1 MNPTLNWVRKNL
13 FEFLIGICLALSSVS
28 ILMLKGT
35 EYLNSV
41 IIGLLLIVV
50 TLLFF
55 LNKRLLAFGV
65 ALAVPLSTPL
75 WVGTATASVPAEPL
89 LAALSL
95 GFFGWLL
102 SQTRVENK
110 IFSHPLTILLLLDLT
125 WMGIASI
132 FSSHIIYSYKRVLM
146 RAVFISGAYLMM
158 TWFFKDPRSII
169 KFFFLYGIACMCV
182 ALNIFKKHAHYDFN
196 HHYIAFATKPFFSD
210 HTIYSASITVVFLF
224 LAVLSIRG
232 PRLGFSKS
240 ATFVTRLVSSV
251 LFLSILHASSRA
263 SWLSLIIV
271 AVFAMA
277 IKFKI
282 GLRGILLSI
291 ASISLIVFVF
301 QNEIHE
307 QMQRTDARSRD
318 ESMAV
323 HFQSIGNIQTDNSNI
338 ERLNRWTCALRMFK
352 ERPVFGWGPGTYQ
365 YEYAQ
370 FQSSGELTWISTF
383 HGDRG
388 NAHSEYFTYLSET
401 GLLGLILFVLWI
413 FYSVHLGLK
422 LVYNHPTLLGRTVA
436 LGLLLGLV
444 SFYIHGAVNSF
455 IDQDKMAVVIFA
467 SLAGLVGLELNGRT
481 ILDSDRD

>member
-1 MNPTLNWVRKNL
+1 MNLTLSWVRENL
-13 FEFLIGICLALSSVS
+13 SEFLVGIVFAIGSVS
-28 ILMLKGT
+28 LLTLQGT
-35 EYLNSV
+35 ESLNTA
-41 IIGLLLIVV
+41 IIGFLLLTAI
-50 TLLFF
+50 LLIIQ
-55 LNKRLLAFGV
+55 NKRLLAFGV
-65 ALAVPLSTPL
+65 ALAVPFSTPL
-75 WVGTATASVPAEPL
+75 WVGSATASVPAEPL
-89 LAALSL
+89 LAVLSL
-95 GFFGWLL
+95 CFFGWFL
-102 SQTRVENK
+102 SQTRLDQKV
-110 IFSHPLTILLLLDLT
+110 FTHPLTILLFLDLT
-125 WMGIASI
+125 WMIVAST
-132 FSSHIIYSYKRVLM
+132 FSSHIMYSYKRVLM
-146 RAVFISGAYLMM
+146 RAIFISGAYLMM
-158 TWFFKDPRSII
+158 TWFFKDPKSII
-169 KFFFLYGIACMCV
+169 KFFYLYGIACLFV

-210 HTIYSASITVVFLF
+210 HTIYSACITVAFLF
-224 LAVLSIRG
+224 LVVLSFRA
-232 PRLGFSKS
+232 PKLGFSKL
-240 ATFVTRLVSSV
+240 TTLVIRVVSSV

-271 AVFAMA
+271 AVFSLA

-291 ASISLIVFVF
+291 GSIALIVFVF

-352 ERPVFGWGPGTYQ
+352 ERPLFGWGPGTYQ

-370 FQSSGELTWISTF
+370 FQSRGELTWISTF

-401 GLLGLILFVLWI
+401 GLFGLVIFIIWV
-413 FYSVHLGLK
+413 FYSIHMGLK
-422 LVYNHPTLLGRTVA
+422 LVYNHPTILGRTVA

-455 IDQDKMAVVIFA
+455 MDQDKMAVLIFA
-467 SLAGLVGLELNGRT
+467 ALAGLVGLELNART
-481 ILDSDRD
+481 ILDSNRD